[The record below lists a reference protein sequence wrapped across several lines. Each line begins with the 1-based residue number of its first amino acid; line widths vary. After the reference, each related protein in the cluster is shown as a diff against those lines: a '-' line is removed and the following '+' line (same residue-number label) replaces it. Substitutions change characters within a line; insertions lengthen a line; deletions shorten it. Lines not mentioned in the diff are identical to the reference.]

1 MKLRIFAASMLT
13 IAATMAANAQLL
25 WKVTPPSGAPVSYLF
40 GTHHLAP
47 LAVLDSVAGFN
58 EALASVDKVYGEI
71 DMSTLNQPESMA
83 KIQQAMTAPA
93 DSTLDRLLTPLQL
106 DSVNTVVRK
115 FIGEAADVAMFTK
128 SKPAAVASLLTV
140 FAASKI
146 PGINPLQHIDQEIQR
161 RAAAA
166 GKAIGGLETLEFQSS
181 VLYGTPLAAQTRDLM
196 RTVREILDG
205 HAVVDMYTAYRA
217 GRLDEMMTSDGTSRL
232 TDEEAETLIYS
243 RNNAW
248 IEFLLGALPTASIMI
263 AVGGGHLPGERG
275 LIEQL
280 RNHGYIVEPSIKP
293 E

>member
-1 MKLRIFAASMLT
+1 
-13 IAATMAANAQLL
+13 
-25 WKVTPPSGAPVSYLF
+25 
-40 GTHHLAP
+40 
-47 LAVLDSVAGFN
+47 
-58 EALASVDKVYGEI
+58 
-71 DMSTLNQPESMA
+71 
-83 KIQQAMTAPA
+83 
-93 DSTLDRLLTPLQL
+93 
-106 DSVNTVVRK
+106 
-115 FIGEAADVAMFTK
+115 MFTK

-263 AVGGGHLPGERG
+263 STRTCASEC
-275 LIEQL
+275 
-280 RNHGYIVEPSIKP
+280 
-293 E
+293 